1 MGFWSL
7 ICDICEDGGLFR
19 IESISGNVTADEEDS
34 VEFQCVV
41 DANPLSKKNIR
52 WDLPDHPDSEE
63 PGRDWRD
70 RSQVEFD
77 AERKTST
84 LRLRGITRSD
94 AGRVICI
101 ASNGVKD
108 SFRTATS
115 HLIVNRKIHFLIN
128 ITSLY
133 QVLFCVNT
141 FGNGKIRVNGPIFRI
156 NGTIFRINGTFS
168 ECAEQFSK

>member
-7 ICDICEDGGLFR
+7 ICDICEDGDGGLFR

-133 QVLFCVNT
+133 SIKYFFVL
-141 FGNGKIRVNGPIFRI
+141 IHL
-156 NGTIFRINGTFS
+156 
-168 ECAEQFSK
+168 EMEQFPE